1 MTHILFCRFFQR
13 ISRINLEEP
22 ESGEITK
29 WLNSKIRHIG
39 QSTGNHNLP
48 EDLQALKEIL
58 PEICE
63 FIRQTVDI
71 EMTAGKGFILCFM
84 HY

>member
-22 ESGEITK
+22 ESGEIMK
-29 WLNSKIRHIG
+29 WLNSKIHHFG
-39 QSTGNHNLP
+39 QSTGNHNPP

-63 FIRQTVDI
+63 FIRQTADT
-71 EMTAGKGFILCFM
+71 EMTIGKGFILCCM